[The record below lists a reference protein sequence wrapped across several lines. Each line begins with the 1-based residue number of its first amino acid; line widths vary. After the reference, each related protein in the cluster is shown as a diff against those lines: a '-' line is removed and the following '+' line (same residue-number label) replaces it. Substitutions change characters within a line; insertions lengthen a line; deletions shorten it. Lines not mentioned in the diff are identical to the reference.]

1 MELCLMLRG
10 NLDDWDVWEK
20 TDTCICIAE
29 SLQGQP
35 ETITLLIDY
44 TPAQSKMFKR
54 KNKGKEEKIGKS
66 EDEDVLGH
74 PS

>member
-1 MELCLMLRG
+1 MLRG
-10 NLDDWDVWEK
+10 NLDDWDVWERI
-20 TDTCICIAE
+20 DTCICIAE

-44 TPAQSKMFKR
+44 IPAQSKMFKR